1 MNRIIVS
8 LEKNSFYNL
17 SLEEELLFQAQSN
30 ETILY
35 LWINEPCVIIGR
47 NQVPFMECNM
57 EYTRNKNINIVRRN
71 SGGGAVYQDLG
82 NLNYTFINKI
92 GEKNT
97 EKQKKLLLEVLNE
110 LGIKGYF
117 SGRNDILINQ
127 KKISGQ
133 AEYSEDDNEYLHGTL
148 MINVNMEN
156 LEKSLIPS
164 SNKLKSKGIKSIKS
178 RVINISEYNKDIN
191 IEQVKE
197 IMIRRFQE
205 IFGKV
210 EKIEYFSEKEKEILS
225 KKKYQSEDWN
235 INESPQYSVKV
246 EIPFDDSNL
255 KLWIQIKNGKI
266 EKIKYSSDSLKS
278 LSFSYLNSFLINQP
292 FNEEKIKKIIL
303 ENI

>member
-17 SLEEELLFQAQSN
+17 SLEEELLFQAQCNS
-30 ETILY
+30 TILY

-47 NQVPFMECNM
+47 NQVSFMECNM
-57 EYTRNKNINIVRRN
+57 EYIKNQNINIVRRN

-97 EKQKKLLLEVLNE
+97 EKQKKLLLEVLKE

-117 SGRNDILINQ
+117 SGRNDILIDQ

-133 AEYSEDDNEYLHGTL
+133 AEYSEDENEYLHGTL
-148 MINVNMEN
+148 MINVNIEN
-156 LEKSLIPS
+156 LEKSLTPS
-164 SNKLKSKGIKSIKS
+164 SNKLKSKGIRSIKS
-178 RVINISEYNKDIN
+178 RVTNISEYNKKVN

-197 IMIRRFQE
+197 IIIRKFQD

-210 EKIEYFSEKEKEILS
+210 EKIEYFSEKEKVVLN

-246 EIPFDDSNL
+246 EIPFNDSNL
-255 KLWIQIKNGKI
+255 KLWLKVKNGRIKQ
-266 EKIKYSSDSLKS
+266 IKYSSDNLKI
-278 LSFSYLNSFLINQP
+278 LNFSYLNNLLIDQV
-292 FNEEKIKKIIL
+292 FDEEKIKKIIL

>member
-127 KKISGQ
+127 KK
-133 AEYSEDDNEYLHGTL
+133 Y
-148 MINVNMEN
+148 
-156 LEKSLIPS
+156 
-164 SNKLKSKGIKSIKS
+164 
-178 RVINISEYNKDIN
+178 
-191 IEQVKE
+191 QVKLNIVKT
-197 IMIRRFQE
+197 IMSICME
-205 IFGKV
+205 
-210 EKIEYFSEKEKEILS
+210 L
-225 KKKYQSEDWN
+225 
-235 INESPQYSVKV
+235 
-246 EIPFDDSNL
+246 
-255 KLWIQIKNGKI
+255 
-266 EKIKYSSDSLKS
+266 
-278 LSFSYLNSFLINQP
+278 
-292 FNEEKIKKIIL
+292 
-303 ENI
+303 